1 MARSLSDK
9 KCLLIRAAPRL
20 LPRWASPSPFERI
33 VVPGF
38 KLLGSGNLM
47 EIKEDVMKDDM
58 LRFLDIRKMSII
70 LSKQDTSN

>member
-1 MARSLSDK
+1 
-9 KCLLIRAAPRL
+9 
-20 LPRWASPSPFERI
+20 
-33 VVPGF
+33 
-38 KLLGSGNLM
+38 M